1 MSTHQKI
8 KSYFNNVMNNVIN
21 VNNVMNRSFNDVIN
35 VTP

>member
-8 KSYFNNVMNNVIN
+8 RRYFSNVMNNVIN
-21 VNNVMNRSFNDVIN
+21 VNNVMNRSFIDVIN